1 MAIGGKMVGVMGGH
15 WLEMLSL
22 GALVTWAAL
31 AAFRGRFWAVEP
43 QLPSPSARETWPAVV
58 AVVPA
63 RNEASILP
71 ATLPTLLA
79 QDYPGPFHIV
89 LVDDNSVDGTGGV
102 ALEVAYGMGMA
113 HRLKVVTGR
122 PTPHGWAGKV
132 WAMAQGLAAAPLHF
146 PFVLFTDAD
155 IAHPPHGLRRLVD
168 LALRLDLDL
177 ASVMVRLRREG
188 LWEALLVP
196 PFVYFFA
203 KLYPFRWVADP
214 RRRTAAAAG
223 GCMLVRREAL
233 AKAGSLQ
240 AIASALID
248 DCALARLLKD
258 RGRAGGGRLW
268 LGHSPDH
275 RSLRRYGG
283 LPGVWRMVARSAY
296 EQLRHSPI
304 LLALTVL
311 GMAWIYLGP
320 PGALLLGLW
329 REEWWGAATAAAA
342 WAIMS
347 ATYVPMLKWYQLSP
361 LWAPTL
367 PLAAALYTAM
377 TIDSALRHWRRRPV
391 PWRAP
396 YEEGPSPAT
405 MD

>member
-1 MAIGGKMVGVMGGH
+1 MMVVMGGH
-15 WLEMLSL
+15 WLEMLGL

-31 AAFRGRFWAVEP
+31 ATSRGRFWAVEP
-43 QLPSPSARETWPAVV
+43 RLPPPSNRDMWPAVV

-63 RNEASILP
+63 RNEASVLP
-71 ATLPTLLA
+71 ATLPTLLS
-79 QDYPGPFHIV
+79 QDYPGPFQIV
-89 LVDDNSVDGTGGV
+89 LVDDNSVDGTGRV
-102 ALEVAYGMGMA
+102 ALEVAHGMGMD

-122 PTPHGWAGKV
+122 PTPQGWAGKV
-132 WAMAQGLAAAPLHF
+132 WAMAQGLAAAPPHSS
-146 PFVLFTDAD
+146 FVLFTDAD
-155 IAHPPHGLRRLVD
+155 IAHPADGLRRLVD
-168 LALRLDLDL
+168 LALGLDLDV

-203 KLYPFRWVADP
+203 KLYPFRWVGDP

-233 AKAGSLQ
+233 ARSGGLD
-240 AIASALID
+240 AISSALID
-248 DCALARLLKD
+248 DCALARLVKD

-283 LPGVWRMVARSAY
+283 LPGVWRMVTRSAY
-296 EQLRHSPI
+296 EQLRHSPA

-320 PGALLLGLW
+320 PGAFLLGLW
-329 REEWWGAATAAAA
+329 RGSWWGMVAGAAA

-347 ATYVPMLKWYQLSP
+347 TTYAPMLKWYKLP
-361 LWAPTL
+361 LLWAPTL
-367 PLAAALYTAM
+367 PLAATLYTAM

-396 YEEGPSPAT
+396 YDEGPSPAT